1 MKKSEWHRYWTERM
15 HAGPAPEAHATGHAP
30 AEHHAHNESARAAKK
45 ATYAYEASSGRP
57 SRKSS
62 RKGANRQ
69 KNDVQFRNKLRTGE
83 SRPRPEGR

>member
-15 HAGPAPEAHATGHAP
+15 HVGGAPQPHQAPPAPSEP
-30 AEHHAHNESARAAKK
+30 HAHNESARAGKK
-45 ATYAYEASSGRP
+45 ATYAYEAAAGRP

-69 KNDVQFRNKLRTGE
+69 KNDVQFRQKQRTGE
-83 SRPRPEGR
+83 ARPRGEGR